1 MPGHPCSA
9 TRPPCR
15 RRPLARRAARLL
27 WAAWAVSAALRAGPA
42 AAAAFLPGPNE
53 ADPPTGDK
61 AALAMP
67 EEPLAGS
74 GIRWLLAP
82 PRWRGSLSL
91 DGRWLRLED
100 GRHTTLGQVLGDL
113 EFASYVWQPW
123 FIQLRGG
130 VGGLVARDAS
140 GGGDSPPSQNGTQ
153 AATGRVQLIVFP
165 ASRFPFELRAD
176 VGDSRSS
183 GETLVNDFRTLRV
196 SVSQAYR
203 PPTGNDAY
211 ALNFDFS
218 RVRGSDGASDT
229 LGLLQA
235 SAVKQ
240 WTDQSLDIGLHWSD
254 NTRSDSDDRSRQANL
269 TMRHAWQPQTAFGAE
284 TLASWSDLR
293 LRVGGTSAPLRL
305 DTTMLQLSTFATW
318 RPRAGDFG
326 YVENAPLTGAA
337 TLRLLENT
345 SGSGGAEQRA
355 KAVNLSAG
363 LAKEFSHAWRV
374 NGAVSVNHLDIGA
387 GTPQTLTALNGS
399 VLFTPE
405 NVMWGDWRWAPTASA
420 SVGMSDTP
428 EGERRRLA
436 GLQGSH
442 GVSRNWVLGAGHS
455 LSVNLS
461 QSLGVLRESPTDVT
475 SSGWSHGLGLFWQS
489 SGDGTTQSF
498 AGLSLNDSRTRA
510 LADGHFQLVNL
521 QVSRRS
527 QLSRHNSWSASLT
540 LQATRS
546 DAELIDPFTGTLRM
560 QSDGWQRFYSGALTF
575 ESQRVFGIPR
585 LRFTGLATVNSQQI
599 ERRAAGDIDAPL
611 ERITES
617 LEARLDYS
625 IGRLDTRL
633 AARLARIDGN
643 TVAALSARAQ
653 RRF

>member
-1 MPGHPCSA
+1 MPGHR
-9 TRPPCR
+9 RPPTR
-15 RRPLARRAARLL
+15 ARRSRWCGGLAAC
-27 WAAWAVSAALRAGPA
+27 AVSALSALLPAGPA
-42 AAAAFLPGPNE
+42 TAAAFLPGPNE
-53 ADPPTGDK
+53 ADPPTGEK
-61 AALAMP
+61 AVAVP
-67 EEPLAGS
+67 EEPLAGG
-74 GIRWLLAP
+74 GIRWQLAP

-91 DGRWLRLED
+91 DTRWLRLED

-140 GGGDSPPSQNGTQ
+140 GGGDSPPSQNGTL

-183 GETLVNDFRTLRV
+183 GETLVNDYRTLRV

-203 PPTGNDAY
+203 PPTGNDSY
-211 ALNFDFS
+211 ALNFDLS
-218 RVRGSDGASDT
+218 RVRGSDGAADS

-240 WTDQSLDIGLHWSD
+240 WTDQSLDVGLHWSD
-254 NTRSDSDDRSRQANL
+254 NKRSDNDDRSRQANL
-269 TMRHAWQPQTAFGAE
+269 TARHAWQPQTAFSTE
-284 TLASWSDLR
+284 TLASWNDLR
-293 LRVGGTSAPLRL
+293 LRVGGAGSPPRL

-318 RPRAGDFG
+318 RPREGDWG
-326 YVENAPLTGAA
+326 YSENAPLTGAA
-337 TLRLLENT
+337 TVRLLESA
-345 SGSGGAEQRA
+345 SGNGGSVQRA

-387 GTPQTLTALNGS
+387 GTPTTLTALNGS

-420 SVGMSDTP
+420 SVGLNDTP
-428 EGERRRLA
+428 EGERRQLI

-442 GVSRNWVLGAGHS
+442 GVSRNWALGGGHS
-455 LSVNLS
+455 LSLNLS
-461 QSLGVLRESPTDVT
+461 QSLGVLRESPTPVT
-475 SSGWSHGLGLFWQS
+475 SSGFSHGLGLFWQS
-489 SGDGTTQSF
+489 SGDGASQSF

-521 QVSRRS
+521 QVSRRT

-546 DAELIDPFTGTLRM
+546 DAELIDPFTDTLRM

-575 ESQRVFGIPR
+575 ESQRVFGIPK